1 MLKMQ
6 QKISGL
12 FRTVSGAEQF
22 CVIISFISTVKK
34 QRFSIIDALERILN
48 AGRFSLNLFLSI

>member
-12 FRTVSGAEQF
+12 FRTVSGTEQF

>member
-12 FRTVSGAEQF
+12 FRTVSGTEQF
-22 CVIISFISTVKK
+22 CVIINFISTVKK
-34 QRFSIIDALERILN
+34 QRFSIIDALERTLK
-48 AGRFSLNLFLSI
+48 ASGLSYGYF